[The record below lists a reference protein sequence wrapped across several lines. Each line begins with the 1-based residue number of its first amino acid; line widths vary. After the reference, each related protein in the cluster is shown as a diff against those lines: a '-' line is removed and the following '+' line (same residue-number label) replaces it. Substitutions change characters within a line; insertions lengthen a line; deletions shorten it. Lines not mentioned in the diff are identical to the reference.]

1 MTARRRHPLNLV
13 ETPRFFNPYEE
24 IRFTENLLPHW
35 QQNGA
40 TYFVTFR
47 LADSVPTH
55 LRTQWEDER
64 KAWLQFH
71 PEPWNIETEQ
81 EYHKRFTGA
90 IERWLDAGYGSCVL
104 RQVDCARI
112 VDNALRHFD
121 RQRLALISSVVMP
134 NHVHAL
140 LIQNADHPLE
150 HLLHSW
156 KTFSSRNINR
166 LVGRSGT
173 LWQRS
178 YFDRLVRNEKHFR
191 NCVRYI
197 RRNPEKAHLKPGEY
211 IPYESDMAKQIE

>member
-1 MTARRRHPLNLV
+1 M
-13 ETPRFFNPYEE
+13 ETPRFLNPYEE

-55 LRTQWEDER
+55 LRTQWEEER
-64 KAWLQFH
+64 ATWLRFH
-71 PEPWNIETEQ
+71 PEPLDVGTEL

-90 IERWLDAGYGSCVL
+90 IEHWLDAGYGSCVL
-104 RQVDCARI
+104 QQVDCARI

-178 YFDRLVRNEKHFR
+178 YFDRLVRDEKHFR

-211 IPYESDMAKQIE
+211 ILYESNMAKQIE

>member
-1 MTARRRHPLNLV
+1 VNSL
-13 ETPRFFNPYEE
+13 RFFNPYEE

-35 QQNGA
+35 QQKGS
-40 TYFVTFR
+40 TYFITFR
-47 LADSVPTH
+47 LADSIPTR
-55 LRTQWEDER
+55 LRTRWEGER
-64 KAWLQFH
+64 QVWLRFH
-71 PEPWNIETEQ
+71 PEPWKTQTEQ

-90 IERWLDAGYGSCVL
+90 IECWLDAGHGSCVL
-104 RQVDCARI
+104 RQNECASI
-112 VDNALRHFD
+112 VDGALRHFD
-121 RQRLALISSVVMP
+121 GDRLVLISSVVMP
-134 NHVHAL
+134 NHVHSL
-140 LIQNADHPLE
+140 FVQNPTHPLE

-178 YFDRLVRNEKHFR
+178 YFDRLVRDEKHFR

-211 IPYESDMAKQIE
+211 ILYESDVAKQIE

>member
-1 MTARRRHPLNLV
+1 MNPV
-13 ETPRFFNPYEE
+13 DTPRFFNPYGE

-35 QQNGA
+35 QQDGA

-64 KAWLQFH
+64 ATWLRFH
-71 PEPWNIETEQ
+71 PEPWDVGTEL

-90 IERWLDAGYGSCVL
+90 IDRRLDAGYGSCVL
-104 RQVDCARI
+104 RQMECAKI
-112 VDNALRHFD
+112 VDEALRHFD
-121 RQRLALISSVVMP
+121 HQRLALISSVVMP

-140 LIQNADHPLE
+140 LIQNAEHPLE
-150 HLLHSW
+150 DLLHSW
-156 KTFSSRNINR
+156 KSFTSRTINR

-178 YFDRLVRNEKHFR
+178 YFDRLVRDEKHFR

-197 RRNPEKAHLKPGEY
+197 RSNPKKAHLKPGEY
-211 IPYESDMAKQIE
+211 ILYESDVAKQIE

>member
-1 MTARRRHPLNLV
+1 MDTL
-13 ETPRFFNPYEE
+13 RFFNPYEE

-40 TYFVTFR
+40 TYFVAFR

-156 KTFSSRNINR
+156 KAFSSRNINR

-178 YFDRLVRNEKHFR
+178 YFDRLVRDEKYFR
-191 NCVRYI
+191 NCVHYI

-211 IPYESDMAKQIE
+211 ILYESDMAKQIE